1 MSRKKLRI
9 KGQEENKE
17 PNKKDVEEEVN
28 EDSNKDGWKDVTED
42 ITEDLSS
49 FLEEYKE
56 HLDEAQSTKEDEEE
70 EEEEDEEPK
79 KKAGRESLIQKLYD
93 NKPLRAKVDNA
104 LDEGRS
110 YSYIISLCERYDLE
124 LSKASITR
132 YKQKRQESLETGMDL
147 GELIDGR
154 KPSSKVV
161 SILDREADS
170 SKVGDMLSHYDG
182 SFDKFEKTV
191 SDIEVLEA
199 VIDKGFR
206 TIQTVDYVDTP
217 IMLKAIELRAKL
229 TGNKLQGLT
238 LNAMKEIQLK
248 QVAKESAMIEAMMEH
263 VPEELHEVVLD
274 AMKEKEEEFYRNMDL
289 TDEGKRLM
297 KAVENTDIRL

>member
-9 KGQEENKE
+9 KGQEKE
-17 PNKKDVEEEVN
+17 EDKKKDDVVEDNTN
-28 EDSNKDGWKDVTED
+28 EDGGWREV
-42 ITEDLSS
+42 TEDLSE
-49 FLEEYKE
+49 FLEDFKDSLEEKE
-56 HLDEAQSTKEDEEE
+56 TEEE
-70 EEEEDEEPK
+70 EQDTEEEEEPK

-93 NKPLRAKVDNA
+93 NRPLRAKVDNA

-110 YSYIISLCERYDLE
+110 YSYIINLCEKYDLE

-147 GELIDGR
+147 GDLIDGR
-154 KPSSKVV
+154 KPSNKVV
-161 SILDREADS
+161 SIADREADS
-170 SKVGDMLSHYDG
+170 SKVSDMLSHYDG
-182 SFDKFEKTV
+182 SVDKFEKTV

-199 VIDKGFR
+199 IIDKGFR
-206 TIQTVDYVDTP
+206 TIQTVDYVDAP
-217 IMLKAIELRAKL
+217 LLLKAIELRAKL

-263 VPEELHEVVLD
+263 VPEELHEVILD
-274 AMKEKEEEFYRNMDL
+274 AMKSKEEEFYRNMDL

>member
-9 KGQEENKE
+9 KGQEEGKE

-49 FLEEYKE
+49 FLEDYKE
-56 HLDEAQSTKEDEEE
+56 RLDDAQDTEEEDEEE
-70 EEEEDEEPK
+70 EEEPK

-161 SILDREADS
+161 SILDKEADS

-206 TIQTVDYVDTP
+206 TIQTVDYVDAP
-217 IMLKAIELRAKL
+217 IMMKAIELRAKL